1 MKAAQVL
8 NVSWELVERAVLG
21 ALRLVKLCWK

>member
-1 MKAAQVL
+1 MKAAQIL

-21 ALRLVKLCWK
+21 AFGLVKLSWK